1 MRRTDSA
8 IECDSMVDLKRLNLQ
23 YISDDTGEKT
33 GVVLPIGEFRELLE
47 DLEDLAIMAE
57 RREEP
62 TISHEELMSE
72 LRRDGLL

>member
-1 MRRTDSA
+1 
-8 IECDSMVDLKRLNLQ
+8 MVDLKRLNLQ

-33 GVVLPIGEFRELLE
+33 GVVLPIEEFRELLE

-62 TISHEELMSE
+62 TILHEELLGE

>member
-1 MRRTDSA
+1 
-8 IECDSMVDLKRLNLQ
+8 MVDLKRLNLQ

-62 TISHEELMSE
+62 TISHEELLAE

>member
-1 MRRTDSA
+1 
-8 IECDSMVDLKRLNLQ
+8 MVDLKRLNLQ
-23 YISDDTGEKT
+23 YISDYTGEKT
-33 GVVLPIGEFRELLE
+33 GVVLPIEEFRELLE

-62 TISHEELMSE
+62 TISHEELLGE